1 MLPPFPGDEVLLGAA
16 VMPGGVGGIDEDGE
30 DARRDLG
37 ELSLTPA
44 TALAS
49 DAVIHVVDDAEA
61 DAAAAAALAAATGPL
76 PLPDAKRSRRA
87 GAGEALPAF
96 GVPPHVPSYDIARED
111 ASEEGPLFRGA
122 GPPLQVA
129 HPPPAKAPTR
139 SMLTDEPV
147 PPPWVVALQTSMQS
161 MHSKQD
167 QVAGSVEQLGRE
179 LGVQAKRLDVLRGT
193 VEEHARQHRD
203 SQERIQALEAQVQ
216 QSVTLSQ
223 LQDIEAQMRDL
234 RDLETRLRELQ
245 DQVNHLTV
253 SGPQTPRMNGSPK
266 DIEAELQVVVGG
278 WSEAPRYAAEREVRS
293 LFHEC
298 GVYDAL
304 ADLWAPGQ
312 RTNFVRATL
321 RFPSDCK
328 SLPAKRNYQIDILK
342 RLKQDRWTSA
352 VEGSKGSFLWV
363 SRHRTLEER
372 HKIRAI
378 LQCKDFYDAIRRK
391 MPEKAIPQPEFDWR
405 GKVFVGRHQMLLAPS
420 PGPSHSPPT
429 AHDLALTDARGGYTG
444 WAVSAARFALVSGLN
459 EADLFAAWQERG
471 PLSGKDR
478 S

>member
-1 MLPPFPGDEVLLGAA
+1 MLDGIWVSCLLRLLRPWPRMQSSMLSMMLKLMLPLLLLLLLLRGLFLFLMPNARAVLELVRLCLHSEFPHMCRAMTLL
-16 VMPGGVGGIDEDGE
+16 VKMPLMK
-30 DARRDLG
+30 A
-37 ELSLTPA
+37 LSF
-44 TALAS
+44 
-49 DAVIHVVDDAEA
+49 
-61 DAAAAAALAAATGPL
+61 
-76 PLPDAKRSRRA
+76 A
-87 GAGEALPAF
+87 GLALPYRS
-96 GVPPHVPSYDIARED
+96 PT
-111 ASEEGPLFRGA
+111 
-122 GPPLQVA
+122 
-129 HPPPAKAPTR
+129 PPPPPKAPTR

-245 DQVNHLTV
+245 DQVNHLPV

-328 SLPAKRNYQIDILK
+328 SLPAKSNYQVDILK

-459 EADLFAAWQERG
+459 EADLFAAWQEHG